1 MPTRDYIM
9 FYLNGTRTTVQN
21 TDIFMPLANF
31 LRYAQGKTG
40 TKIVCAEGDC
50 GACTVL
56 LGKPRENATANDAME
71 YNICNACILPVY
83 SVDGCH
89 VVTIEGI
96 ATDTKNL
103 DPVQRAFIE
112 SNASQCGFCTPGFVM
127 SMVGLYEENSCPT
140 SKDVQNATTGNL
152 CRCTGYDA
160 ILSAGTSVQTDGRS
174 TIQTR
179 YHSPEMHKDILEHNK
194 LSVEIIQDN
203 HAYYAPH
210 SIHDALEKQNIAG
223 IRITAGSTDIGVQ
236 INKGYTR
243 TNKVLDL
250 RLISDLYELS
260 ENEEEITVGARVTWK
275 RLRSF
280 CLASLPDFATFLNL
294 FASPQI
300 RNVGTLVGNIANASP
315 IGDSLPYLLMAN
327 ARVRVFGNDGYRE
340 IPMTELY
347 TGYKKLAL
355 HPGEFITHVIIP
367 KPHAQEKIKLYKI
380 SARRDLDIS
389 CVNMA
394 CSIRLEQDRIVDF
407 RLVYGGVGPVVL
419 RMYAVEQ
426 YLKQSNL
433 SQLDIQKLVEMVK
446 ENIAPISDVR
456 GSDKFRIR
464 SAQNLLRKFFI
475 EITKIVEVEK
485 SL

>member
-1 MPTRDYIM
+1 
-9 FYLNGTRTTVQN
+9 
-21 TDIFMPLANF
+21 
-31 LRYAQGKTG
+31 
-40 TKIVCAEGDC
+40 
-50 GACTVL
+50 
-56 LGKPRENATANDAME
+56 
-71 YNICNACILPVY
+71 
-83 SVDGCH
+83 
-89 VVTIEGI
+89 
-96 ATDTKNL
+96 
-103 DPVQRAFIE
+103 
-112 SNASQCGFCTPGFVM
+112 
-127 SMVGLYEENSCPT
+127 
-140 SKDVQNATTGNL
+140 
-152 CRCTGYDA
+152 
-160 ILSAGTSVQTDGRS
+160 
-174 TIQTR
+174 
-179 YHSPEMHKDILEHNK
+179 
-194 LSVEIIQDN
+194 VEIIQDN

-419 RMYAVEQ
+419 RMYAVER
-426 YLKQSNL
+426 YLAQSNL